1 MSLVIETNLEGVKL
15 LRRGKV
21 RDIYE
26 AGEYLLIVATDRVSA
41 FDVVLPD
48 GIPDKGRVLTQIS
61 IYWFNQMKDIIE
73 NHIVATR
80 VEDYPPVLHRYR
92 DILEG
97 RSMLVKKARPLPVEC
112 IVRGYLSGSGWKE
125 YREKGT
131 VCGIRLPE
139 GLVESSRLDEPIFTP
154 STKAEEGHDINI
166 SFEEL
171 KYIVGEETGE
181 KLKDISLTIYKKA
194 REIADKKGIIIA
206 DTKMEFGFYD
216 NRLLLI
222 DELLTPDS
230 SRFWSIKD
238 YAPGRPQDSYD
249 KQIVRDYLLSIKW
262 DKKPPAP
269 SLPQQIIEKT
279 SQRYREILK
288 IITGEDSEGPDRS

>member
-1 MSLVIETNLEGVKL
+1 MSLVIETNLEGVRL

-26 AGEYLLIVATDRVSA
+26 IGEYLLIVATDRVSA

-48 GIPDKGRVLTQIS
+48 GIPDKGSVLTQIS

-73 NHIVATR
+73 NHIVATD
-80 VEDYPPVLHRYR
+80 VKDYPKVLHKYR

-97 RSMLVKKARPLPVEC
+97 RSMLVKRARPLPVEC

-125 YREKGT
+125 YKEKGT

-139 GLVESSRLDEPIFTP
+139 GLVESSRLGEPIFTP

-166 SFEEL
+166 TFEEL
-171 KYIVGEETGE
+171 KDIVGEETGE

-194 REIADKKGIIIA
+194 REIAEKKGIIIA

-269 SLPQQIIEKT
+269 HLPLEIIEKT
-279 SQRYREILK
+279 RQRYREILN
-288 IITGEDSEGPDRS
+288 IITGN